1 MGFEPY
7 TLFWLDLII
16 VFIPGVCFFR
26 SGTCSDWVLTFALA
40 SLWQTFSCALQDSP
54 VAELILYHD
63 LPISFSTSK
72 VFLSGFYEMKHRN
85 SIGDKRLLGMFQNG
99 WIKLLL
105 NNLLWIQMVQGLQ
118 WQTSKKAICFKFF
131 CVPLMSPLCHWRLN
145 RPAWELLLSV
155 VPPHGPNLHNLKL

>member
-16 VFIPGVCFFR
+16 VFIPGFCFFR
-26 SGTCSDWVLTFALA
+26 SGTCSDWVLTFALS

-99 WIKLLL
+99 CVKLLCIDL
-105 NNLLWIQMVQGLQ
+105 PWILSAQHLQTFETLFLWIF
-118 WQTSKKAICFKFF
+118 WSFF
-131 CVPLMSPLCHWRLN
+131 
-145 RPAWELLLSV
+145 AALLFADIWFRNCLSSQLFL
-155 VPPHGPNLHNLKL
+155 HLHNLKL